1 MCRPRVL
8 CTMYSP
14 SPHPLSPALRAVLA
28 SPLKFALLRQL
39 EQLGEASSKEL
50 AAAMAPPLKHNTV
63 NLHLK
68 QLEELGWILVAGH
81 EQRRG
86 AFARRWVTTTAPG
99 AWEAFS
105 ASIAAAPE
113 PFTRAA

>member
-1 MCRPRVL
+1 MH
-8 CTMYSP
+8 SP
-14 SPHPLSPALRAVLA
+14 SPHPLSPELRAVLA
-28 SPLKFALLRQL
+28 SPLKFALLCQL

-50 AAAMAPPLKHNTV
+50 AEAMAPPLKHNTA

-68 QLEELGWILVAGH
+68 QLEDLGWIRVDGH

-86 AFARRWVTTTAPG
+86 AFARRWVVTTDPG
-99 AWEAFS
+99 AWQAFS

-113 PFTRAA
+113 PSSRAA